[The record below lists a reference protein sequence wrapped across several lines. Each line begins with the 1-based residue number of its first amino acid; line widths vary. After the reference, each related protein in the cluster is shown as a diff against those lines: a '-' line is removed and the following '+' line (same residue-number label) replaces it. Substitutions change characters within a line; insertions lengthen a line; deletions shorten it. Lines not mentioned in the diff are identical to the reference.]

1 MPSRTKSARVKAHAN
16 SCKKELNLQAAVY
29 EYEREQP
36 KLGKKPVLPVEDDED
51 DLEEE
56 QIDDADV

>member
-1 MPSRTKSARVKAHAN
+1 MPSRAKSARVKAHAN
-16 SCKKELNLQAAVY
+16 SRKKELNLQAAVY
-29 EYEREQP
+29 EYERKQP
-36 KLGKKPVLPVEDDED
+36 KLGKKPVLPVKDDED